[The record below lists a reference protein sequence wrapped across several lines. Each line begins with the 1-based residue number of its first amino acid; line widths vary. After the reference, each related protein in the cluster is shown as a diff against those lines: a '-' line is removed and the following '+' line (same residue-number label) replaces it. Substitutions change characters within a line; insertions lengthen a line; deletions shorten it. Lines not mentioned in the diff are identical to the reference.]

1 MLSKTWTRL
10 VFGFEQALGGLVT
23 NRLRSF
29 ITILGVMIGVAAVVS
44 LVAVGEGARMAI
56 VRQFESLGTNLI
68 KVESHHP
75 RARLDLTD
83 AQELEERVSS
93 LLAASPVVR
102 ATAQVRWRRGGE
114 EYSILGVNEKF
125 AFIGDHTLA
134 TGRFFSHLHV
144 QERLRVAVVGRKVVG
159 SLFGGR
165 NPVGQRI
172 YIGGQRFTVIGVLE
186 GRGVGMADDIDTR
199 IVIPVT
205 AAQRLTRSYAI
216 NEIWAKAR
224 DEGNAK
230 AAVVQLSRIYRL
242 KLGIADNV
250 APADDPHFGPM
261 FIYGGGY
268 RGEGY
273 YRGGNSSGARLV
285 SLSGAGSLLSVTSM
299 NEMVE
304 EATKANRVMA
314 LMLASIAG
322 VSLLVGGLGIMNIM
336 LVAVTERTAE
346 IGLRKAMG
354 ARQGDLLYQF
364 LVEAFIL
371 SALGGLVGL
380 SLGSADTGFLLRYGV
395 EAELTL
401 TACWVALGAALGVGV
416 VFGAYPAYVAS
427 GLAPVEALRRQ

>member
-1 MLSKTWTRL
+1 MLGKTWTRL
-10 VFGFEQALGGLVT
+10 VFGFEQALGGLAS

-68 KVESHHP
+68 KVESHHS
-75 RARLDLTD
+75 RARLDRAD
-83 AQELEERVSS
+83 AEELEQRVPS

-102 ATAQVRWRRGGE
+102 ATAEVRWRRGGE
-114 EYSILGVNEKF
+114 DYSILGVNEKF
-125 AFIGDHTLA
+125 AYIGDHTLA
-134 TGRFFSHLHV
+134 QGRFFSHLHV
-144 QERLRVAVVGRKVVG
+144 EERLRVAVVGRSVVG
-159 SLFGGR
+159 TLFNGR

-186 GRGVGMADDIDTR
+186 GRGIGMADDIDAR
-199 IVIPVT
+199 IIIPVT
-205 AAQRLTRSYAI
+205 AAQRLTRSYTV
-216 NEIWAKAR
+216 NEIWVKAR
-224 DEGNAK
+224 DQSNAK

-242 KLGIADNV
+242 KMGITDDMDVAD
-250 APADDPHFGPM
+250 AFYHDITF
-261 FIYGGGY
+261 GGGY
-268 RGEGY
+268 HGGY
-273 YRGGNSSGARLV
+273 RPGPGAAGARLV
-285 SLSGAGSLLSVTSM
+285 SPSGGASLISVISM

-304 EATKANRVMA
+304 EATKANRVMT

-380 SLGSADTGFLLRYGV
+380 TLGFTGTGFLLRYGV

-401 TACWVALGAALGVGV
+401 TACWVALSAALGVGV
-416 VFGAYPAYVAS
+416 LFGAYPAYVAS
-427 GLAPVEALRRQ
+427 GLAPVDALRRQ